1 MTSLLLLTVAL
12 ATTPSTPVTQAEA
25 PVAKP
30 KVTFETTKG
39 TFVLELDPAKAPK
52 TVANFLA
59 YAESGFYEGT
69 IFHRVIPKFMVQGGG
84 FTADMAQKPTQ
95 AKVENEAD
103 NGLRNLRGTVAMAR
117 TNDPHSATAQFFV
130 NVVDNRPLDHTAKN
144 AAGWGYTVFG
154 QVISGMEVV
163 DAIVAVPRGNRGPF
177 QDVPKE
183 AITITKVTV
192 TK

>member
-1 MTSLLLLTVAL
+1 MTSLFLLTVAL
-12 ATTPSTPVTQAEA
+12 ATTPATAATEA
-25 PVAKP
+25 TTAKP
-30 KVTFETTKG
+30 RVSFETTKG

-69 IFHRVIPKFMVQGGG
+69 IFHRVIPRFMVQGGG
-84 FTADMAQKPTQ
+84 FTADMSQKPTQ
-95 AKVENEAD
+95 AKVENEAN
-103 NGLRNLRGTVAMAR
+103 NGLKNLRGTVAMAR

-130 NVVDNRPLDHTAKN
+130 NVVDNPPLDHTAKT

-163 DAIVAVPRGNRGPF
+163 DAIVAVPRGSRGPF
-177 QDVPKE
+177 QDVPKDP
-183 AITITKVTV
+183 ITITKVTV

>member
-1 MTSLLLLTVAL
+1 
-12 ATTPSTPVTQAEA
+12 
-25 PVAKP
+25 
-30 KVTFETTKG
+30 
-39 TFVLELDPAKAPK
+39 
-52 TVANFLA
+52 
-59 YAESGFYEGT
+59 
-69 IFHRVIPKFMVQGGG
+69 MVQGGG